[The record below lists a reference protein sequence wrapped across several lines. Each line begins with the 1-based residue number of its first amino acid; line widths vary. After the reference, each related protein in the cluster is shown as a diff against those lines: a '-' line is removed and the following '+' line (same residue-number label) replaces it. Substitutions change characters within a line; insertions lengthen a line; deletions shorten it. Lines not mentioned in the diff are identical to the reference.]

1 VAKAQEPQPS
11 DVFTLARLR
20 AALLKLTGTDDALPE
35 SAAEI
40 APAESAPA
48 AAPARTDYAVY
59 TREFDEVVR
68 PEQMATP
75 AELSALHAELVA
87 EIERLALTHDGW
99 IRPWAKKIAHRA
111 GERTLLVTLL
121 LDNSGSLRGQQI
133 RPIAAWAALV
143 GDILRHSGVLV
154 EVLGFTTAEWRGGR
168 ARQRW
173 VSDGSPE
180 RPGRL
185 NDLRYIVYQ
194 AHDDDAY
201 CAANFALM
209 LKDGVLKENI
219 DGEALLWAAD
229 RQRGIAA
236 DEKIIIIMSDG
247 APVDDST
254 AAANHPD
261 YLHDHLVEAT
271 RLIEGDRQSTLYG
284 IYLEGDYRPFAYY
297 TRSATIRA
305 PEQMG
310 LAVLRFLA
318 GGSGC
323 VSNRGSPHRGG

>member
-1 VAKAQEPQPS
+1 VAKAQEPQLS

-20 AALLKLTGTDDALPE
+20 AALLKLTGTDEALPE
-35 SAAEI
+35 STADA
-40 APAESAPA
+40 APAERA
-48 AAPARTDYAVY
+48 AAPAPTRTDYAVY

-75 AELSALHAELVA
+75 AELASLHAELA
-87 EIERLALTHDGW
+87 GEIERLAATHDGW
-99 IRPWAKKIAHRA
+99 VRPWAKKIASRA
-111 GERTLLVTLL
+111 RERKLLVTLL
-121 LDNSGSLRGQQI
+121 LDNSGSLRGRQI
-133 RPIAAWAALV
+133 RPIAAWAAII
-143 GDILRHSGVLV
+143 GDVLQRSGAMV

-168 ARQRW
+168 ARQLW
-173 VSDGSPE
+173 VSEGCPE

-185 NDLRYIVYQ
+185 NDLRHIVYQ
-194 AHDDDAY
+194 AHDDTAY

-229 RQRGIAA
+229 RQRRITA
-236 DEKIIIIMSDG
+236 DEKVMIILSDG

-261 YLHDHLVEAT
+261 FLHDHLIEAT
-271 RLIEGDRQSTLYG
+271 RLIEGERQSTLYG
-284 IYLEGDYRPFAYY
+284 VYLEGDYRPFAYY
-297 TRSATIRA
+297 GRSATIRA
-305 PEQMG
+305 PDQLG

-318 GGSGC
+318 IG
-323 VSNRGSPHRGG
+323 